1 MAEPARVCMLRLCYL
16 FCRCTRSVGVCVP
29 AYYAHLAAK
38 RGRAM
43 LTGNFSD
50 TASLASGVSQTEVAH
65 LLISTAG

>member
-1 MAEPARVCMLRLCYL
+1 M
-16 FCRCTRSVGVCVP
+16 CVP

-50 TASLASGVSQTEVAH
+50 TASVASGISQTEVAPAQH
-65 LLISTAG
+65 LTFPCLVSQARAYRC